1 MASSNALQLYLYQQ
15 RWIKDNSRF
24 KIGMF
29 ARQTGKTFT
38 TTLEL
43 SDDCLQAESQGTR
56 KRWVILSRGE
66 RQAKEAMEEGVKRHL
81 KAYQLTFESLNYDF
95 EGTYRA
101 LEVELPNGSRI
112 TALPANPDTARGF
125 SASVFLDEFAFHQD
139 SRKIWKALF
148 PVISAGHQLR
158 ITSTPNGKGNKFY
171 ELMTGGDEAWSRHIV
186 DIYQAVADG
195 LPRDVDELREAL
207 NDPDAWAQEFELQWL
222 DEASAWLPY
231 DLIAPCEVDAFE
243 ESPLGWRLLEDVTEP
258 CYLGW
263 DIARR
268 RDLSIIWVITQSL
281 KTVEVVKMRGLNFEE
296 QFAQFRRVMRAY
308 GVVRGCL
315 DQTGMGEVLVEQG
328 QREFGTSV
336 VEGVLF
342 TPAVK
347 QELATVLK
355 QRYEDRQVTTPM
367 HRDVRDSLHAVKRL
381 TTTAGNI
388 RFDAER
394 TDQGHADYFWAQGLA
409 VHGATNPAA
418 PIEFQA
424 MGRPSPVLTA
434 FANKAGRNSYAARFG
449 GVPSRTGSRTGGY
462 EL

>member
-1 MASSNALQLYLYQQ
+1 MPVIELYPYQQ
-15 RWIKDNSRF
+15 RWIKDQSRF

-43 SDDCLQAESQGTR
+43 VNNCLDMEAQGSR

-81 KAYQLTFESLNYDF
+81 SAYQMTFESMAYDF
-95 EGTYRA
+95 EGSYRA

-125 SASVFLDEFAFHQD
+125 SASCFLDEMAFHQD
-139 SRKIWKALF
+139 SNKIWRALF

-158 ITSTPNGKGNKFY
+158 ITSTPNGLGNKFA
-171 ELMTGGDEAWSRHIV
+171 EIMTGSDAAWSRHRV

-195 LPRDVDELREAL
+195 LPRNIDELREAI
-207 NDPDAWAQEFELQWL
+207 NDPDAWATEFELQWL
-222 DEASAWLPY
+222 DSASAWLPY
-231 DLIAPCEVDAFE
+231 DLIAPCEVPDWEDTAT
-243 ESPLGWRLLEDVTEP
+243 GWRLIEQPGEP

-268 RDLSIIWVITQSL
+268 RDLSIIWVITASF
-281 KTVEVVKMRGLNFEE
+281 KTVEVVKMRGLNFE
-296 QFAQFRRVMRAY
+296 AQFNEFRRLMRDY
-308 GVVRGCL
+308 GVVRACL

-328 QREFGTSV
+328 KKEFGITT

-347 QELATVLK
+347 QDLATVLK
-355 QRYEDRQVTTPM
+355 QRYEDRQVTVPA
-367 HRDVRDSLHAVKRL
+367 HRDVRDSLHAVKKL
-381 TTTAGNI
+381 TTAAGNV

-394 TDQGHADYFWAQGLA
+394 TDAGHSDFFWAQALA
-409 VHGATNPAA
+409 VHGAINPAT

-424 MGRPSPVLTA
+424 MNRPSPVLTA
-434 FANKAGRNSYAARFG
+434 YDETKPRNSYAARIGATAPNFG
-449 GVPSRTGSRTGGY
+449 NRPGGFD
-462 EL
+462 L

>member
-1 MASSNALQLYLYQQ
+1 MTNALTLYPYQQ
-15 RWIKDNSRF
+15 RWIKDDSRF

-43 SDDCLQAESQGTR
+43 TQNCLEHEAQGSR

-66 RQAKEAMEEGVKRHL
+66 RQAKEAIEEGIKRHL
-81 KAYQLTFESLNYDF
+81 KAFQLTFESLNYEF
-95 EGTYRA
+95 EGSYRA

-139 SRKIWKALF
+139 SRKIWQALF

-171 ELMTGGDEAWSRHIV
+171 ELMTGGDRQWSRHRV
-186 DIYQAVADG
+186 DIYEAVADG
-195 LPRDVDELREAL
+195 LPRNVEELREAL
-207 NDPDAWAQEFELQWL
+207 NDPDAWQQEFLLQWL

-231 DLIAPCEVDAFE
+231 DLIAPCEVPDWE
-243 ESPLGWRLLEDVTEP
+243 ESPAGWRLIEEPADP

-268 RDLSIIWVITQSL
+268 RDLSIIWVITASF

-296 QFAQFRRVMRAY
+296 QFAQFRRVMRDY
-308 GVVRGCL
+308 GVVRACL
-315 DQTGMGEVLVEQG
+315 DQTGMGEVLVEMG
-328 QREFGTSV
+328 KREFGQTV

-342 TPAVK
+342 TNTVK
-347 QELATVLK
+347 QDLATMLK
-355 QRYEDRQVTTPM
+355 QRYEDRQVTVPA
-367 HRDVRDSLHAVKRL
+367 HRDIRDSLHAVKRL
-381 TTTAGNI
+381 TTSAGNI

-394 TDQGHADYFWAQGLA
+394 TDQGHADFFWAQALA
-409 VHGATNPAA
+409 VHGATTPAA

-424 MGRPSPVLTA
+424 MGRPSPVLGA
-434 FANKAGRNSYAARFG
+434 FSDRRGRNSLAERI
-449 GVPSRTGSRTGGY
+449 GVTSPNFGSRPGGGFD
-462 EL
+462 L